1 MEPLSRKPVQ
11 LQGACQQ
18 KGQTLPCMG
27 GSQALLNANVLV
39 AQKQVIKKLQE
50 YQERPELRVPVF
62 LEAATMN
69 MKKALS
75 LNLHHAL
82 QQERRLERQLEVA
95 KSIKNRI
102 GIK

>member
-1 MEPLSRKPVQ
+1 
-11 LQGACQQ
+11 
-18 KGQTLPCMG
+18 MG

-50 YQERPELRVPVF
+50 YQERPELRVQVF

-75 LNLHHAL
+75 LSLHHAL